1 MQQRQVIFTAVALIS
16 MVALV
21 IVLQVIGTGGPR
33 GTQAQDVPVTLRVA
47 ELDTGNPNATCNAN
61 GQVMM
66 RISVEGARDL
76 AALQFDLQFHPA
88 VTIITGNSV
97 AQGTGVPH
105 GWLYASNHD
114 TPGILRIGM
123 VGFAV
128 AAESFAVADVT
139 FDCAGSAG
147 QATDL
152 TFANIV
158 AGDLAE
164 DALPSVGVNGSIS
177 IAAPEPPGPT
187 R

>member
-1 MQQRQVIFTAVALIS
+1 
-16 MVALV
+16 
-21 IVLQVIGTGGPR
+21 
-33 GTQAQDVPVTLRVA
+33 
-47 ELDTGNPNATCNAN
+47 
-61 GQVMM
+61 
-66 RISVEGARDL
+66 
-76 AALQFDLQFHPA
+76 
-88 VTIITGNSV
+88 
-97 AQGTGVPH
+97 
-105 GWLYASNHD
+105 
-114 TPGILRIGM
+114 M